1 MMFAREDLHFRD
13 HCLQRSLLTRERWEQ
28 FVDHASN
35 YGMARGFSAALVE
48 AGVFPAEELP
58 RLIAEAFT
66 VPVMTLYAESGS
78 APKEIIPETVMH
90 SRRVIP
96 MFLFGNELT
105 VAMVDP
111 PYRSLLEELGKMTGM
126 KIIPVITD
134 ITDFFETL
142 KINQGG
148 YDELKRLAS
157 AIDLEKYDLIRSG
170 EKEVK
175 RLEQMGAFPPLI
187 MLVDEVIVR
196 AVKMGASDIHLEP
209 FEHEVRLRFR
219 FDGVLQRIA
228 SFPATLADGLAAV
241 VKNKAG
247 MDIFE
252 KRRPQD
258 GRLSLT
264 IESRSFDLRVNSL
277 PTVHGEKLVL
287 RILSKGSINKKM
299 EDLGLSGHNLSLLLH
314 LLQQPNGLLLVTGPT
329 GSGKST
335 TLYAAINHIRSVEKN
350 IVTVENPVEYMVET
364 VNQVNVDP
372 ERNLTFANALR
383 AMLRQ
388 DPDVALVGEIR
399 DTETGTIATEAA
411 LTGHLVL
418 STLHTND
425 AVGAVPRLI
434 NMGVPS
440 YWLAPALIGVVGQ
453 RLVRRLCPSCR
464 EEYRPTDEVLYK
476 AGISGLAS
484 RTVFYRAAGCP
495 ACHHQGYRGRI
506 AIHEVFRVSEE
517 IQTLIYQN
525 AETSRI
531 RDAAV
536 KDGFR
541 DLRFDGLKKVI
552 AGLTTLEEVQR
563 VTRSAI

>member
-1 MMFAREDLHFRD
+1 MMFAREDLQFRD
-13 HCLQRSLLTRERWEQ
+13 HCLQRSLLTKERWEQ

-35 YGMARGFSAALVE
+35 YGMARGFTAALVE
-48 AGVFPAEELP
+48 AGVFTSEELP
-58 RLIAEAFT
+58 PLIAEAFT
-66 VPVMTLYAESGS
+66 VPVMALYAESGS

-90 SRRVIP
+90 ARRVIP

-111 PYRSLLEELGKMTGM
+111 PYRNLLDELGKMTGM
-126 KIIPVITD
+126 KIVPVITD

-228 SFPATLADGLAAV
+228 SFPATLSDGLAAV

-258 GRLSLT
+258 GRLSFT

-484 RTVFYRAAGCP
+484 RAVFYRAAGCP

-525 AETSRI
+525 AETSKI

-563 VTRSAI
+563 VTRSAL